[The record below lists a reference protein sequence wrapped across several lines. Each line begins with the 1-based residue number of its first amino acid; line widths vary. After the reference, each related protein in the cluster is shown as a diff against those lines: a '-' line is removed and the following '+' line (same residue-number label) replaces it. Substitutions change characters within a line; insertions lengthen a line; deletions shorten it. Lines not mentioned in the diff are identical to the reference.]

1 MNDPFLSFPVPYPWS
16 RFRRTPSTAVLT
28 TTRLNLTCITE
39 LRRWVD
45 TPMIV
50 THSWKGPSGNIS
62 HSSSHPRVSNVTQVG
77 QVYWS
82 SIFFSSGMRASDSG
96 IYICIVS
103 ISSVSP
109 YIAASGY
116 VAGFATYL
124 SVGKEVACTTCKCL
138 MPDMFVLLL
147 CMCANVTAHCHSSP
161 QGCDWHQLHS
171 TWGGLPASILQSSI
185 DCHPD
190 LQSCGCNWSNK
201 IPLDF
206 NM

>member
-77 QVYWS
+77 RFHWS

-109 YIAASGY
+109 YIAASDY
-116 VAGFATYL
+116 VAGFAIYL
-124 SVGKEVACTTCKCL
+124 PVGKEVACTTCKWL
-138 MPDMFVLLL
+138 NARHV
-147 CMCANVTAHCHSSP
+147 CAFTLHVCQCNCTLSLQPSRLWLTSATLHLRRATSLHTTEQHRLSP
-161 QGCDWHQLHS
+161 WPAELWVQLVE
-171 TWGGLPASILQSSI
+171 
-185 DCHPD
+185 
-190 LQSCGCNWSNK
+190 
-201 IPLDF
+201 
-206 NM
+206 

>member
-1 MNDPFLSFPVPYPWS
+1 MNPPPHIAQPCMWFISSWVRFKVLQFELSTPFLIVPTP
-16 RFRRTPSTAVLT
+16 RVRITQTPSTVIYT

-50 THSWKGPSGNIS
+50 THSWEGPSGNIS

-96 IYICIVS
+96 NYICIVS

-109 YIAASGY
+109 YIAASGH
-116 VAGFATYL
+116 VAGFATYF

-138 MPDMFVLLL
+138 IPNMFVLLL
-147 CMCANVTAHCHSSP
+147 CMRANVTACCYSSP
-161 QGCDWHQLHS
+161 
-171 TWGGLPASILQSSI
+171 
-185 DCHPD
+185 
-190 LQSCGCNWSNK
+190 
-201 IPLDF
+201 
-206 NM
+206 